1 MTHYM
6 RRRFS
11 RLIARLEDESATMLV
26 ELLIS
31 MTFLAVAVGALISVY
46 SASLFSLRHSS
57 IEGNALTLADKQMET
72 FKTLPYA
79 SIAIDATTVPGTGL
93 YVTDPPPNLTSG
105 QQASITSGQVGGG
118 TIPATQTVTGPDNR
132 TYEIDTYVFKTPT
145 NAGTGYEEYVQ
156 PTVAVR
162 LVTSGVAGQIRAE
175 STSAFD
181 SASTHAP
188 PS

>member
-1 MTHYM
+1 M
-6 RRRFS
+6 RPRIS
-11 RLIARLEDESATMLV
+11 RLIRRLRSSSGIMLV
-26 ELLIS
+26 ELLIA

-46 SASLFSLRHSS
+46 ASSIFSLRHSS

-79 SIAIDATTVPGTGL
+79 SIAIDTTTVPSTGL

-105 QQASITSGQVGGG
+105 QQSSITSGQVSGG
-118 TIPATQTVTGPDNR
+118 TVPATQTVTGPDNR
-132 TYEIDTYVFKTPT
+132 TYEIDTYVFKTG
-145 NAGTGYEEYVQ
+145 AGSGYEEYVQ

-162 LVTSGVAGQIRAE
+162 LVTSGVAGPIRAE

>member
-1 MTHYM
+1 MTQYM
-6 RRRFS
+6 RHGIN
-11 RLIARLEDESATMLV
+11 RLIGRLRDESATMLV

-72 FKTLPYA
+72 FKTLPYT
-79 SIAIDATTVPGTGL
+79 SIAIDTSTVPGSGL
-93 YVTDPPPNLTSG
+93 YVTSPPPNLTSS
-105 QQASITSGQVGGG
+105 QQAAITTGQVGGG
-118 TIPATQTVTGPDNR
+118 TVPATQTVTGADNR
-132 TYEIDTYVFKTPT
+132 TYEIDTYVFKTS
-145 NAGTGYEEYVQ
+145 AASGYEEYVQ

-162 LVTSGVAGQIRAE
+162 LVTGGVAGSIRAQ